1 MKYTFEIT
9 ICGCATN
16 CGHCYVDG
24 GPGPAM
30 SYEDYVLCLSKLA
43 PALEKLNG
51 EISLNLGNE
60 TFCHPRVAE
69 LFRLTDRVC
78 PQFFDRRGR
87 TFQPPELPFSG
98 IGIGKTSCA
107 NWNAKALTS
116 CFLPSMAANMPMT
129 VWCSVPIGSTSC
141 LKRQIFLSA
150 EDFRCAFR

>member
-30 SYEDYVLCLSKLA
+30 SYEDYVLCLSKLV

-78 PQFFDRRGR
+78 PQFFDRRGGGLSNHRNCPFPASGSGKHPAR
-87 TFQPPELPFSG
+87 TGTQ
-98 IGIGKTSCA
+98 
-107 NWNAKALTS
+107 
-116 CFLPSMAANMPMT
+116 
-129 VWCSVPIGSTSC
+129 
-141 LKRQIFLSA
+141 RH
-150 EDFRCAFR
+150 